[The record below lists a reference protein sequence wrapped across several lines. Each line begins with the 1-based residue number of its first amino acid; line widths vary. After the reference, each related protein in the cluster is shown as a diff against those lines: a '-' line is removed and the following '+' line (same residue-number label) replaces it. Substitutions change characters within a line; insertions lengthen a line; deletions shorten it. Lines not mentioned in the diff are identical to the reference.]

1 MGSVIKEKRMKKGD
15 LVSVVTM
22 SGEYIGKFAGDDN
35 GLRLENP
42 RMIVQA
48 PNGGMG
54 FAKGV
59 AVTGKVDPEFMPIQ
73 NYVFVCETNEDV
85 AEAYRTA
92 FSGIEVPKKK
102 KIIVNK

>member
-1 MGSVIKEKRMKKGD
+1 MGSVIKEKNMKAGD

-22 SGEYIGKFAGDDN
+22 SGEYIGKYAESET
-35 GLRLENP
+35 GLRLEDP
-42 RMIVQA
+42 RMIVNA

-59 AVTGKVDPEFMPIQ
+59 AVTGKVDPEYMQI
-73 NYVFVCETNEDV
+73 NSYVFVCETNEDV
-85 AEAYRTA
+85 KEAYMTA
-92 FSGIEVPKKK
+92 FSGIQVPKKK

>member
-1 MGSVIKEKRMKKGD
+1 MGSVIKEKNMKAGD

-22 SGEYIGKFAGDDN
+22 SGEYIGKYAESET
-35 GLRLENP
+35 GLRLDNP

-59 AVTGKVDPEFMPIQ
+59 AVTGKVDPEYMQI
-73 NYVFVCETNEDV
+73 NSYVFVCETNEDV
-85 AEAYRTA
+85 KEAYMTA
-92 FSGIEVPKKK
+92 FSGIQVPKKK

>member
-1 MGSVIKEKRMKKGD
+1 MKQND
-15 LVSVVTM
+15 IVSVVCT
-22 SGEYIGKFAGDDN
+22 SGEYIGKLDMKSTMGTDN
-35 GLRLENP
+35 IRLEDP

-59 AVTGKVDPEFMPIQ
+59 AVTGKVDPDFMLIQ
-73 NYVFVCETNEDV
+73 NYVFVCATNKDV
-85 AEAYRTA
+85 EEAYRTA
-92 FSGIEVPKKK
+92 FSGIELPKKK

>member
-1 MGSVIKEKRMKKGD
+1 MGSVIKEKNMKAGD

-22 SGEYIGKFAGDDN
+22 SGEYIGKYAESET

-42 RMIVQA
+42 RMIVNA

-59 AVTGKVDPEFMPIQ
+59 AVTGKVDPEYMQI
-73 NYVFVCETNEDV
+73 NSYVFVCETNEDV
-85 AEAYRTA
+85 KEAYMTHFQVYKYLRR
-92 FSGIEVPKKK
+92 KRL
-102 KIIVNK
+102 